1 MKQEEEIFA
10 RLVREHKST
19 IYTVCYMFSKDEDE
33 VQDLFQEP
41 LINMWKGMGG
51 FREESKIDTWIYR
64 VALNT
69 CLTQERKK
77 KREVKKVPLNMDVNY
92 FEDNDANAKQ
102 ARILHQRISQ
112 LAYVD
117 RALVML
123 WLDGMSYDEMG
134 AVVGISAQN
143 VATKLFRIKEQLK
156 KMKYGRTVFQRNAPA
171 NGGTQGAAG
180 QAGDC
185 QRPPDSRNHEG
196 QEKGHQQ
203 HEEYVLYLC
212 CHCFY
217 LLPAQLLHTY
227 MELDLHSGHS
237 PHADLLSG
245 CNGIYP
251 PSCG

>member
-33 VQDLFQEP
+33 VQDLFQET

-77 KREVKKVPLNMDVNY
+77 KKREVKKVPLNMDVNF

-123 WLDGMSYDEMG
+123 WLDGMSYDEIG

-143 VATKLFRIKEQLK
+143 VAVKLFRIKEQLK
-156 KMKYGRTVFQRNAPA
+156 KM
-171 NGGTQGAAG
+171 
-180 QAGDC
+180 
-185 QRPPDSRNHEG
+185 
-196 QEKGHQQ
+196 
-203 HEEYVLYLC
+203 
-212 CHCFY
+212 
-217 LLPAQLLHTY
+217 
-227 MELDLHSGHS
+227 
-237 PHADLLSG
+237 
-245 CNGIYP
+245 
-251 PSCG
+251 

>member
-1 MKQEEEIFA
+1 MMKQEEEIFA

-33 VQDLFQEP
+33 VQDLFQET

-77 KREVKKVPLNMDVNY
+77 KREVKKVPLNMDVNF

-156 KMKYGRTVFQRNAPA
+156 KM
-171 NGGTQGAAG
+171 
-180 QAGDC
+180 
-185 QRPPDSRNHEG
+185 
-196 QEKGHQQ
+196 
-203 HEEYVLYLC
+203 
-212 CHCFY
+212 
-217 LLPAQLLHTY
+217 
-227 MELDLHSGHS
+227 
-237 PHADLLSG
+237 
-245 CNGIYP
+245 
-251 PSCG
+251 

>member
-33 VQDLFQEP
+33 VQDLFQET

-92 FEDNDANAKQ
+92 FEDNDDNAKQ

-123 WLDGMSYDEMG
+123 WLDGMSYDEIG

-143 VATKLFRIKEQLK
+143 VAVKLFRIKEQLK
-156 KMKYGRTVFQRNAPA
+156 KM
-171 NGGTQGAAG
+171 
-180 QAGDC
+180 
-185 QRPPDSRNHEG
+185 
-196 QEKGHQQ
+196 
-203 HEEYVLYLC
+203 
-212 CHCFY
+212 
-217 LLPAQLLHTY
+217 
-227 MELDLHSGHS
+227 
-237 PHADLLSG
+237 
-245 CNGIYP
+245 
-251 PSCG
+251 

>member
-33 VQDLFQEP
+33 VQDLFQET

-51 FREESKIDTWIYR
+51 FREESKIDTWIYS

-156 KMKYGRTVFQRNAPA
+156 KM
-171 NGGTQGAAG
+171 
-180 QAGDC
+180 
-185 QRPPDSRNHEG
+185 
-196 QEKGHQQ
+196 
-203 HEEYVLYLC
+203 
-212 CHCFY
+212 
-217 LLPAQLLHTY
+217 
-227 MELDLHSGHS
+227 
-237 PHADLLSG
+237 
-245 CNGIYP
+245 
-251 PSCG
+251 

>member
-1 MKQEEEIFA
+1 MTTLEKQFA
-10 RLVREHKST
+10 QTIAEHKST

-33 VQDLFQEP
+33 VQDLFQET

-77 KREVKKVPLNMDVNY
+77 KREVKKVPLNMDVNF

-123 WLDGMSYDEMG
+123 WLDGMSYDEIG

-143 VATKLFRIKEQLK
+143 VAVKLFRIKEQLK
-156 KMKYGRTVFQRNAPA
+156 KM
-171 NGGTQGAAG
+171 
-180 QAGDC
+180 
-185 QRPPDSRNHEG
+185 
-196 QEKGHQQ
+196 
-203 HEEYVLYLC
+203 
-212 CHCFY
+212 
-217 LLPAQLLHTY
+217 
-227 MELDLHSGHS
+227 
-237 PHADLLSG
+237 
-245 CNGIYP
+245 
-251 PSCG
+251 